1 MIFGKNIH
9 FRLDKY
15 ADGVYNTEQNFKRE
29 VIAMNKENIK
39 KVVLAYSG
47 GLDTSII
54 IPWLKENYNNCE
66 VIAVSGNVGQ
76 ADELEGLE
84 EKAIKTG
91 ASKLYVLDLTDEYV
105 DEYII
110 PTMKAGAIYE
120 EYLLGT
126 STARPCIAKGL
137 VDIALKEGADAICHG
152 CTGKGNDQVRFELA
166 IKHFAPNMPII
177 APWREWD
184 IKSREEE
191 IDYAEA
197 HNIPLKINR
206 ETNYSKDKN
215 LWHLSHE
222 GLDLENPGNEP
233 QYEKPG
239 FLEMS
244 VSPLQAPDVPTYV
257 TLDFEQGVPVALDGE
272 KMSAKNIILKL
283 NELGGK
289 NGIGLLDIVEN
300 RLVGMKSRGVYETPG
315 GAILYKAHSVLETI
329 CLDKMTAHEKQ
340 KLSITFAEL
349 VYNGQWFTPLR
360 EALSAFVDKT
370 QERVTGKVRLKL
382 YKGNMIN
389 AGVWSPFSLYSEDL
403 ASFGES
409 DYDQTDSAGFI
420 NLYGLP
426 IKVQAIVDSKKK

>member
-1 MIFGKNIH
+1 M
-9 FRLDKY
+9 DKK
-15 ADGVYNTEQNFKRE
+15 D
-29 VIAMNKENIK
+29 IK

-76 ADELEGLE
+76 ADELDGLE
-84 EKAIKTG
+84 EKAKKTG
-91 ASKLYVLDLTDEYV
+91 ASKLYVLDLTEEYV
-105 DEYII
+105 DDYVI
-110 PTMKAGAIYE
+110 PTMKAGAVYE
-120 EYLLGT
+120 DYLLGT

-137 VDIALKEGADAICHG
+137 VDVAKKEGADAICHG

-191 IDYAEA
+191 IEYAEA
-197 HNIPLKINR
+197 HDIPLKINR

-222 GLDLENPGNEP
+222 GLDLEDTNNEP
-233 QYEKPG
+233 TYEKKG
-239 FLEMS
+239 FLEMG
-244 VSPLQAPDVPTYV
+244 VSPIDAPDEPEYI
-257 TLDFEQGVPVALDGE
+257 TLDFVKGVPVALNGE
-272 KMSAKNIILKL
+272 KMTAKEIILAL
-283 NELGGK
+283 NEIGGK
-289 NGIGLLDIVEN
+289 NGIGITDIVEN
-300 RLVGMKSRGVYETPG
+300 RLVGMKCRGVYETPG
-315 GAILYKAHSVLETI
+315 GTILYKAHETLESI
-329 CLDKMTAHEKQ
+329 CLDKMTMHEKQ
-340 KLSITFAEL
+340 RIAITFAEL

-370 QERVTGKVRLKL
+370 QENVTGYVKLKL
-382 YKGNMIN
+382 YKGNIIK
-389 AGVWSPFSLYSEDL
+389 AGVDSPYSLYSEEI
-403 ASFGES
+403 ATFGES
-409 DYDQTDSAGFI
+409 DYDQKDSQGFI

-426 IKVQAIVDSKKK
+426 IKVQAVVNAKNQ

>member
-1 MIFGKNIH
+1 MK
-9 FRLDKY
+9 
-15 ADGVYNTEQNFKRE
+15 
-29 VIAMNKENIK
+29 KEDIK

-91 ASKLYVLDLTDEYV
+91 ASKLYVLDLTEEYV
-105 DEYII
+105 DDYII

-120 EYLLGT
+120 DYLLGT

-137 VDIALKEGADAICHG
+137 VDVAIKEGADAICHG
-152 CTGKGNDQVRFELA
+152 CTGKGNDQVRFELT

-191 IDYAEA
+191 IEYAEA
-197 HNIPLKINR
+197 HDIPLKINR

-222 GLDLENPGNEP
+222 GLDLEDTNNEP
-233 QYEKPG
+233 TYEKKG
-239 FLEMS
+239 FLEMG
-244 VSPLQAPDVPTYV
+244 VSPIDAPDEPTYI
-257 TLDFEQGVPVALDGE
+257 TLEFEKGVPVALDGE

-300 RLVGMKSRGVYETPG
+300 RLVGMKCRGVYETPG
-315 GAILYKAHSVLETI
+315 GTILYKAHETLESI
-329 CLDKMTAHEKQ
+329 CLDKMTMHEKQ
-340 KLSITFAEL
+340 RLSITFAEL

-370 QERVTGKVRLKL
+370 QEKVTGYVKLKL
-382 YKGNMIN
+382 YKGNIIK
-389 AGVWSPFSLYSEDL
+389 AGVDSPYSLYSEEI
-403 ASFGES
+403 ATFGES
-409 DYDQTDSAGFI
+409 DYNQQDSAGFI

-426 IKVQAIVDSKKK
+426 IKVQAIVDGKNR

>member
-1 MIFGKNIH
+1 
-9 FRLDKY
+9 
-15 ADGVYNTEQNFKRE
+15 
-29 VIAMNKENIK
+29 MNKEAIK

-84 EKAIKTG
+84 EKALKTG

-105 DEYII
+105 DDFII
-110 PTMKAGAIYE
+110 PTLKAGAIYE

-137 VDIALKEGADAICHG
+137 VDVALKEGADAICHG

-244 VSPLQAPDVPTYV
+244 VSPLQAPDEPTYI
-257 TLDFEQGVPVALDGE
+257 TLDFEQGAPVALNGE
-272 KMSAKNIILKL
+272 SMSAKEIILKL

-289 NGIGLLDIVEN
+289 NGIGLQDIVEN
-300 RLVGMKSRGVYETPG
+300 RLVGMKSRGLYETPG
-315 GAILYKAHSVLETI
+315 GTILYKAHSVLETI
-329 CLDKMTAHEKQ
+329 CLDKMTMHEKQ

-370 QERVTGKVRLKL
+370 QETVTGTVKLKL

-389 AGVWSPFSLYSEDL
+389 AGVWSPNSLYSEDL

-426 IKVQAIVDSKKK
+426 IKVQAIINSKKK

>member
-1 MIFGKNIH
+1 MKAI
-9 FRLDKY
+9 DK
-15 ADGVYNTEQNFKRE
+15 A
-29 VIAMNKENIK
+29 NIK

-91 ASKLYVLDLTDEYV
+91 ASKLYVLDQTEEYV

-110 PTMKAGAIYE
+110 PTMKAGAVYE
-120 EYLLGT
+120 DYLLGT

-137 VDIALKEGADAICHG
+137 VEIALKEGADAICHG

-177 APWREWD
+177 APWRIWD

-191 IDYAEA
+191 IEYAEA

-222 GLDLENPGNEP
+222 GLDLEDTNNEP
-233 QYEKPG
+233 TYEKPG
-239 FLEMS
+239 FLEMG
-244 VSPLQAPDVPTYV
+244 VSPIDAPDEPTYI
-257 TLDFEQGVPVALDGE
+257 TLEFEKGVPVALDGE

-289 NGIGLLDIVEN
+289 NGIGIIDIVEN
-300 RLVGMKSRGVYETPG
+300 RLVGMKCRGVYETPG
-315 GAILYKAHSVLETI
+315 GTILYKAHEALESI
-329 CLDKMTAHEKQ
+329 CLDKMTMHEKQ
-340 KLSITFAEL
+340 RLSITFAEL

-370 QERVTGKVRLKL
+370 QEKVTGYVKLKL
-382 YKGNMIN
+382 YKGNIIK
-389 AGVWSPFSLYSEDL
+389 AGVDSPYSLYSEEI
-403 ASFGES
+403 ATFGES

-426 IKVQAIVDSKKK
+426 IKVQAVVDEKNK

>member
-1 MIFGKNIH
+1 
-9 FRLDKY
+9 
-15 ADGVYNTEQNFKRE
+15 
-29 VIAMNKENIK
+29 MNKEAIK

-84 EKAIKTG
+84 EKALKTG

-105 DEYII
+105 DDFII
-110 PTMKAGAIYE
+110 PTLKAGAIYE

-137 VDIALKEGADAICHG
+137 VDVALKEGADAICHG

-244 VSPLQAPDVPTYV
+244 VSPLQAPDEPTYI
-257 TLDFEQGVPVALDGE
+257 TLDFEQGAPVALNGE
-272 KMSAKNIILKL
+272 SMSAKEIILKL

-289 NGIGLLDIVEN
+289 NGIGLQDIVEN
-300 RLVGMKSRGVYETPG
+300 RLVGMKSRGLYETPG
-315 GAILYKAHSVLETI
+315 GTILYKAHSVLETI
-329 CLDKMTAHEKQ
+329 CLDKMTMHEKQ

-370 QERVTGKVRLKL
+370 QETVTGTVKLKL

-389 AGVWSPFSLYSEDL
+389 AGVWSPYSLYSEDL

-426 IKVQAIVDSKKK
+426 IKVQAIMNSKKK